1 MVLGKVKTLA
11 VCFDYLNDNNVPVYS
26 GGDSVSGRVII
37 EVAGEVRVKMLN
49 ITARGVAKVRWTES
63 RNAGA
68 NTAYTQNYTEEVEY
82 LNHSDT
88 LIGEERDEDS
98 PEEALTV
105 LNTGLHEFAF
115 SFLLPQM
122 PLATSFEGKHGS
134 VRYWVRAEL
143 YRPWLLPVR
152 VKKEFTVFEH
162 IDINTPLLLA
172 PQAGTKDKTLC
183 CWFCASGPISL
194 SAKIERKGYTP
205 GESLQI
211 FAEVENCSSR
221 VVVPKAALCQTQTYF
236 AKGKAR
242 QLQQQV
248 AALRGDTLSQGK
260 SQSWDGKLLH
270 IPPVSPSILDC
281 PLIRV
286 EYSLMV
292 YVDIPGGLNLSLS
305 LPLVIGTIPL
315 HAFTSRTSSIS
326 SYCCTVSWPERP
338 EAPPSYS
345 DLAVTEEQ
353 RRGCLERCE
362 GSEVNQEGQGTLQA
376 YITEFRFQPPPLY
389 SEVDPNP
396 EPSCGGQETRPLTL
410 SLRTTLTCSEQ
421 TGNYTYR

>member
-37 EVAGEVRVKMLN
+37 EVTGEVRVKTLN

-143 YRPWLLPVR
+143 YRPWLLPFK

-162 IDINTPLLLA
+162 IDINTPLLLVR
-172 PQAGTKDKTLC
+172 T
-183 CWFCASGPISL
+183 
-194 SAKIERKGYTP
+194 
-205 GESLQI
+205 
-211 FAEVENCSSR
+211 
-221 VVVPKAALCQTQTYF
+221 
-236 AKGKAR
+236 
-242 QLQQQV
+242 
-248 AALRGDTLSQGK
+248 
-260 SQSWDGKLLH
+260 
-270 IPPVSPSILDC
+270 
-281 PLIRV
+281 V
-286 EYSLMV
+286 EYTHRYTHTHKYTNTHACTHISHTHMLTV
-292 YVDIPGGLNLSLS
+292 FVTFLC
-305 LPLVIGTIPL
+305 IGP
-315 HAFTSRTSSIS
+315 SS
-326 SYCCTVSWPERP
+326 WH
-338 EAPPSYS
+338 
-345 DLAVTEEQ
+345 
-353 RRGCLERCE
+353 
-362 GSEVNQEGQGTLQA
+362 
-376 YITEFRFQPPPLY
+376 
-389 SEVDPNP
+389 
-396 EPSCGGQETRPLTL
+396 
-410 SLRTTLTCSEQ
+410 
-421 TGNYTYR
+421 